1 VATNKPDPKNIVT
14 LTKKLNRRSLLK
26 KAAIGAPIALTLMH
40 KPAFGAICSISGFQ
54 SVNPSGI
61 TQTTGKG
68 CGGYSPGGWR
78 QNGYKTG
85 SQDGN
90 RYQWLDAGFNPNPR
104 KSHKDPSSDY
114 YDGAGTLFYSSSAF
128 EGTQPSAGVF
138 IQASDTLHDVLE
150 KYSGS
155 LEFHAIAN
163 LLNAKYFVDYR
174 LHASDVVGLYDAYN
188 RGYASYTSVNGTVVN
203 LNNIALNGGLKAFFD
218 QYH

>member
-1 VATNKPDPKNIVT
+1 VTTEKPDPKNIPT
-14 LTKKLNRRSLLK
+14 SIKRLNRRSLLK

-68 CGGYSPGGWR
+68 CGGYSPGAWKKPDVGR
-78 QNGYKTG
+78 GN
-85 SQDGN
+85 SDGN
-90 RYQWLDAGFNPNPR
+90 REQWLVAGFNPNPR
-104 KSHKDPSSDY
+104 DSMDD
-114 YDGAGTLFYSSSAF
+114 AGTLFYSPSAF
-128 EGTQPSAGVF
+128 QGTQPSSGVN
-138 IQASDTLHDVLE
+138 IGANDTLHDVLNNH
-150 KYSGS
+150 SGS

-203 LNNIALNGGLKAFFD
+203 LNNIVLNGGLKAFFD